1 MSFLSILSRGL
12 LLRTLLS
19 QSPTS
24 VLLPSVLGANRRRL
38 SSVQKLRKTFF
49 SDGRMER
56 REHSLR
62 AHSLPVR
69 TARGRGSFIAFSTAG
84 RGRGSRSA
92 RASGRLTRK
101 IPVQIAASPH
111 ASLPPSWIEVSCAEL
126 PVQPASWGVR
136 CPRFAVGTLVWSDG
150 REASACST
158 MERKVRLHY
167 PDSIFI
173 PQEWMVFAGNIFTCS
188 LKGSALWLFFGVY
201 ALPVAWLLCF
211 GAI

>member
-62 AHSLPVR
+62 EHSLPVR

-84 RGRGSRSA
+84 EGAGFSQRTCKRAAHAEDPRADRSVSA
-92 RASGRLTRK
+92 RLAAAILDWGVVRRASR
-101 IPVQIAASPH
+101 AARQLRRQVPPFCRRNPGLKWRARGLCMQH
-111 ASLPPSWIEVSCAEL
+111 NGKKGQTSLP
-126 PVQPASWGVR
+126 
-136 CPRFAVGTLVWSDG
+136 RFYFYSPGMNG
-150 REASACST
+150 
-158 MERKVRLHY
+158 
-167 PDSIFI
+167 
-173 PQEWMVFAGNIFTCS
+173 
-188 LKGSALWLFFGVY
+188 
-201 ALPVAWLLCF
+201 LCW
-211 GAI
+211 